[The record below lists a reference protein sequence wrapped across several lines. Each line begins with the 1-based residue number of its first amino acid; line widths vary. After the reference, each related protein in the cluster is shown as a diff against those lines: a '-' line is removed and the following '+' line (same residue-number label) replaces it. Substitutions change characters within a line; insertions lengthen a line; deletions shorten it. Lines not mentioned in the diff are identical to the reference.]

1 MIATTGIT
9 RLKPGA
15 NESCLENE
23 MYSNT
28 FVSMFLG
35 CPISNSE
42 LPSPFLCMKS
52 YLSTIGQRAVEP
64 PISWLMHAAL
74 SRPKLISLAAG
85 FTDNASLPVAE
96 ARAALNQ
103 VLRSPKTGQPA
114 LQYGITAGDPALRK
128 LTAEHLRKLD
138 FQAVVS
144 SSFSSSPLVL
154 EPKSRP
160 RLRANASARQAR
172 TKDEDD
178 KIYSPE
184 RLLITGG
191 SQQLLYLTTE
201 ALCDEGDI
209 VLVEDPTYFVFLG
222 ILQSRG
228 LRARAVRLER
238 DGLDLAHLESVLRSL
253 KRRGELRR
261 VKLFYLVSYFQNPTG
276 ITTSFEKKRG
286 LVKLLKKYE
295 RAAGQPIFLLEDA
308 AYRGLRFAGNDV
320 PSALAAPGAAE
331 RVIYAG
337 TYSKPFATGVRVG
350 YGILPQPL
358 SAVVKHIK
366 GNHDFG
372 TSNLLQHLVA
382 RALASGIYERQV
394 ARLQK
399 RYSHKARVMKRAI
412 EKYFPSAVEWWEPE
426 GGLYFWVRL
435 PHNVPTGL
443 KSKVFQTALKN
454 DVLYVAGEICYADD
468 PARRKP
474 NHEMR
479 ISFGN
484 ASEADIREGIKR
496 LGKVL
501 RKFVRPDIQKRNTIW
516 SELDN
521 AKSW

>member
-1 MIATTGIT
+1 M
-9 RLKPGA
+9 
-15 NESCLENE
+15 
-23 MYSNT
+23 
-28 FVSMFLG
+28 
-35 CPISNSE
+35 
-42 LPSPFLCMKS
+42 
-52 YLSTIGQRAVEP
+52 GQRSTEP

-138 FQAVVS
+138 WEGT
-144 SSFSSSPLVL
+144 PCR
-154 EPKSRP
+154 RP
-160 RLRANASARQAR
+160 QNQGRRH
-172 TKDEDD
+172 TVPPET
-178 KIYSPE
+178 YSPE

-191 SQQLLYLTTE
+191 SQQLLYLTAE
-201 ALCDEGDI
+201 ALCNEGDI

-222 ILQSRG
+222 LLQSRG

-238 DGLDLAHLESVLRSL
+238 DGLDLAHLERVLQSL
-253 KRRGELRR
+253 NRTGELRR

-286 LVKLLKKYE
+286 LVKLLKKFE
-295 RAAGQPIFLLEDA
+295 RAAGHPIYLLEDA
-308 AYRGLRFAGNDV
+308 AYRELSFPGRADRQVGHTSP
-320 PSALAAPGAAE
+320 PSALAVPGAAE

-337 TYSKPFATGVRVG
+337 TFSKPFATGVRVG
-350 YGILPQPL
+350 YGILPEPL
-358 SAVVKHIK
+358 FTAVKHIK

-382 RALASGIYERQV
+382 RALASGIYEKHV

-399 RYSHKARVMKRAI
+399 RYAHKARVMKRAI
-412 EKYFPSAVEWWEPE
+412 EKHFPPAVEWWEPE
-426 GGLYFWVRL
+426 GGLYFWARL
-435 PHNVPTGL
+435 PRNVPTGV
-443 KSKVFQTALKN
+443 KSKVFQAALKN
-454 DVLYVAGEICYADD
+454 DVLYVPGEICYADD

-484 ASEADIREGIKR
+484 ASEKDIREGIKR

-501 RKFVRPDIQKRNTIW
+501 KKFV
-516 SELDN
+516 
-521 AKSW
+521 

>member
-1 MIATTGIT
+1 M
-9 RLKPGA
+9 KPQ
-15 NESCLENE
+15 
-23 MYSNT
+23 
-28 FVSMFLG
+28 
-35 CPISNSE
+35 I
-42 LPSPFLCMKS
+42 
-52 YLSTIGQRAVEP
+52 LSKMGQRTTEP

-96 ARAALNQ
+96 ARTALNQ

-128 LTAEHLRKLD
+128 LAAEYLQKID

-144 SSFSSSPLVL
+144 SSFSSSSLVL
-154 EPKSRP
+154 ELKSR
-160 RLRANASARQAR
+160 RR
-172 TKDEDD
+172 TKGEDE

-191 SQQLLYLTTE
+191 SQQLLYLTAE
-201 ALCDEGDI
+201 ALCNEGDI
-209 VLVEDPTYFVFLG
+209 MLVEDPTYFVFLG

-238 DGLDLAHLESVLRSL
+238 DGLDLAHLERVLQSL
-253 KRRGELRR
+253 RRNGELRR

-276 ITTSFEKKRG
+276 VTTSFQKKCG
-286 LVKLLKKYE
+286 LLKLLKKFE
-295 RAAGQPIFLLEDA
+295 RAAGHPIYLLEDA
-308 AYRGLRFAGNDV
+308 AYRELSFSGRADLPVSQDAQLVAAKRSEDGQRV
-320 PSALAAPGAAE
+320 PTIPPSALAVPGAAE

-337 TYSKPFATGVRVG
+337 TFSKPFATGVRVG
-350 YGILPQPL
+350 YGILPEL
-358 SAVVKHIK
+358 LFTAVKHIK

-372 TSNLLQHLVA
+372 TSSLLQHLVA
-382 RALASGIYERQV
+382 RVLASGIYGRHV

-399 RYSHKARVMKRAI
+399 RYAHKARVMKRAI
-412 EKYFPSAVEWWEPE
+412 EKHFPSAIEWWEPE

-435 PHNVPTGL
+435 PRNVPTGA

-454 DVLYVAGEICYADD
+454 DVLYVPGEICYADD
-468 PARRKP
+468 ATRRKP

-484 ASEADIREGIKR
+484 ASEGDIREGIKR

-501 RKFVRPDIQKRNTIW
+501 WKLI
-516 SELDN
+516 
-521 AKSW
+521 